1 MKKRILIAV
10 YIALMILMLFG
21 QKYIYYYNRGN
32 ASFENQKYDEA
43 ILEYKKSLHGV
54 IPKYRECKIRINY
67 ALAICKKI
75 DLDLDESNENS
86 VNQAIDMYKFAIDIL
101 TEKGCASKLKENE
114 FHSEDAE
121 ILTEDI
127 ENEIY
132 RLNNL
137 FSQKQNS
144 KDNNGRESEKKE
156 ETQDAENTIKSI
168 KENAIIE
175 QKKIEKQYEDYGK
188 NFDRKT
194 RNW

>member
-1 MKKRILIAV
+1 MKKIVLAIYIVLIV
-10 YIALMILMLFG
+10 LMLFG

-32 ASFENQKYDEA
+32 AFFKNQKYDEA
-43 ILEYKKSLHGV
+43 IIEYKKSLHGV
-54 IPKYRECKIRINY
+54 IPKYKECKVRINY
-67 ALAICKKI
+67 ALAICKKV
-75 DLDLDESNENS
+75 DLDLDESDENS

-121 ILTEDI
+121 NLKEDI
-127 ENEIY
+127 ENEID
-132 RLNNL
+132 RLNKL

-144 KDNNGRESEKKE
+144 KENNGKESEKKE
-156 ETQDAENTIKSI
+156 EKQDTENTIKSI

-175 QKKIEKQYEDYGK
+175 QKKIEKKYEDYGK